1 MKNLSCCSC
10 PTPESHRAG
19 GAGVGMYLPSI
30 LRELGLISNSKT
42 QKIKVNN
49 TNVRRKDLVNM
60 IMYPQ
65 HNNDKKNF

>member
-1 MKNLSCCSC
+1 
-10 PTPESHRAG
+10 
-19 GAGVGMYLPSI
+19 MYLPSI